1 MNILQSNAAELMDD
15 PARATEEL
23 RGSFRDLERMNRLLG
38 AHAIVRAYLNRVL
51 PVWRSRPA
59 PARSVLTV
67 LDVATGG
74 GDVPTAVAAWA
85 ARAGIAVRIAA
96 VERHPTTARLA
107 SAATASCR
115 AVTVLRADARTLPFR
130 EASVDLCLCT
140 LALHHLPPEERL
152 ALIGSLNRLARI
164 GFLVVD
170 LLRCAAGY
178 GGAWLLTRLSS
189 NRLIRHDGPLSVR
202 RASSWDEYRRLAEAA
217 GIPGLRLVR
226 HPFFRVSLSR
236 IG

>member
-96 VERHPTTARLA
+96 VERK
-107 SAATASCR
+107 S
-115 AVTVLRADARTLPFR
+115 
-130 EASVDLCLCT
+130 
-140 LALHHLPPEERL
+140 
-152 ALIGSLNRLARI
+152 
-164 GFLVVD
+164 
-170 LLRCAAGY
+170 
-178 GGAWLLTRLSS
+178 TRLNSS
-189 NRLIRHDGPLSVR
+189 H
-202 RASSWDEYRRLAEAA
+202 
-217 GIPGLRLVR
+217 LVISYAV
-226 HPFFRVSLSR
+226 FCLKKK
-236 IG
+236 